1 MLFKQILVAL
11 DLTEMDD
18 FLLRYVLFLVKKFK
32 TEKIYLVHNIKRYDL
47 PEAIDE
53 LLIEIGKPLEQLI
66 TESLAEKVENIFS
79 ESDIKPSI
87 LVKHSD
93 STAHTLT
100 DVAEKL
106 KVDTI
111 ILGKKNAFKGTGLQ
125 VDKILRLT
133 NQSVLL
139 VPDWAFNNNITNL
152 VVPIDFSK
160 HSKKLLSVAQDIAST
175 ATANLGAVHVY
186 ELPRWFFPYIPEEK
200 ANISLLKNA
209 EKSYQKLAD
218 SRDLQDTKCVFLSG
232 KDKGVAKTIQA
243 YAVKQKADFV
253 ILGLKG
259 KNQFAGFQLGSVAVK
274 TSQLDWQIPVLFV
287 R

>member
-18 FLLRYVLFLVKKFK
+18 FLLRYALFLVKKFK
-32 TEKIYLVHNIKRYDL
+32 TEKVYFVHNIKRYDL

-53 LLIEIGKPLEQLI
+53 LLIEVGKPLEQLI
-66 TESLAEKVENIFS
+66 TEDLTEKIEGVFS

-87 LVKHSD
+87 LVKYSD

-111 ILGKKNAFKGTGLQ
+111 VLGKKNAFKGTGLQ

-133 NQSVLL
+133 SQSVLL
-139 VPDWAFNNNITNL
+139 VPDCKFDNITNL

-160 HSKKLLSVAQDIAST
+160 HSKKISNIAQNIAST
-175 ATANLGAVHVY
+175 AIANLNTVHVY
-186 ELPRWFFPYIPEEK
+186 QLPRWFFPYIPEGK
-200 ANISLLKNA
+200 ANISLLKDA
-209 EKSYQKLAD
+209 EKSYQKLVA
-218 SRDLQDTKCVFLSG
+218 STDLENTKCDFLSG
-232 KDKGVAKTIQA
+232 KDKGIAKTIQA
-243 YAVKQKADFV
+243 YAVKQKADFL

-259 KNQFAGFQLGSVAVK
+259 KNQLTGFQLGSVAAK
-274 TSQLDWQIPVLFV
+274 ISQLDWHIPVLFV

>member
-32 TEKIYLVHNIKRYDL
+32 TEKVYFVHNIKRYDL

-66 TESLAEKVENIFS
+66 TESLAEKVESIFS

-106 KVDTI
+106 KVDAI
-111 ILGKKNAFKGTGLQ
+111 VLGKKNAFKGTGLQ
-125 VDKILRLT
+125 VDKVLQLT

-152 VVPIDFSK
+152 VVPIDFST
-160 HSKKLLSVAQDIAST
+160 HSKKLLNVAQNIANT
-175 ATANLGAVHVY
+175 APANMGAIHVY
-186 ELPRWFFPYIPEEK
+186 ELPRWFFPYIPEGK
-200 ANISLLKNA
+200 ANISLLKDA
-209 EKSYQKLAD
+209 EKSYQKLVD
-218 SRDLQDTKCVFLSG
+218 SKDLKGTKCVFLSG

-243 YAVKQKADFV
+243 YAIKQKADFL

-259 KNQFAGFQLGSVAVK
+259 KNQFTGFQLGSIAVK
-274 TSQLDWQIPVLFV
+274 ISQLDWQIPILFV

>member
-1 MLFKQILVAL
+1 MVFKQILVAL

-32 TEKIYLVHNIKRYDL
+32 TERIYFVHNIKRHDL
-47 PEAIDE
+47 PEAIDD

-66 TESLAEKVENIFS
+66 TEELKEKVESVFS
-79 ESDIKPSI
+79 ESNVAQSI

-100 DVAEKL
+100 EIAKEL
-106 KVDTI
+106 TVDTI

-125 VDKILRLT
+125 VDKILQLT

-139 VPDWAFNNNITNL
+139 VPDYGFDNITNL

-160 HSKKLLSVAQDIAST
+160 HSKKLLNIAQDIANT
-175 ATANLGAVHVY
+175 AVANLETVHVY
-186 ELPRWFFPYIPEEK
+186 ELPRWFFPYVPEEK
-200 ANISLLKNA
+200 ANVSLLKDA
-209 EKSYQKLAD
+209 EKSYQKLVATT
-218 SRDLQDTKCVFLSG
+218 DLKDVKCMFFSG
-232 KDKGVAKTIQA
+232 KDKGVAKTIKA

-253 ILGLKG
+253 ILGSKG
-259 KNQFAGFQLGSVAVK
+259 KNQLTGFQLGSVAVK
-274 TSQLDWQIPVLFV
+274 VSQLDWHVPVLFV
-287 R
+287 

>member
-32 TEKIYLVHNIKRYDL
+32 TERVYFVHNIKRHNL

-66 TESLAEKVENIFS
+66 TEELKEKVGSVFS
-79 ESDIKPSI
+79 ESDVAQSI

-100 DVAEKL
+100 DIAKKL
-106 KVDTI
+106 TVDTI

-125 VDKILRLT
+125 VDKILHLT

-139 VPDWAFNNNITNL
+139 VPDYEFDNITNL
-152 VVPIDFSK
+152 VVPIDFSR
-160 HSKKLLSVAQDIAST
+160 HSKKLLNVAQNIAYTT
-175 ATANLGAVHVY
+175 AANLEPVHIY
-186 ELPRWFFPYIPEEK
+186 ELPRWFFPYVPEEK
-200 ANISLLKNA
+200 ANVSLLKNA
-209 EKSYQKLAD
+209 EKSYQKLVA
-218 SRDLQDTKCVFLSG
+218 STDLKDVKCMFFSG
-232 KDKGVAKTIQA
+232 KDKGIAKTIKA

-253 ILGLKG
+253 ILGSKG
-259 KNQFAGFQLGSVAVK
+259 KNQLTGFQLGSVAVK
-274 TSQLDWQIPVLFV
+274 ISQLDWHVPVLFV